1 VACLVHWTIPQLDL
15 LEEFLQT
22 WESTKVG
29 CIQVVVCGEK
39 ITINQ
44 MLIAQQF
51 GISVEG
57 TIDATNVLVKDA
69 QVIFKNIVRLDAF
82 VNKEQWSVI

>member
-1 VACLVHWTIPQLDL
+1 
-15 LEEFLQT
+15 
-22 WESTKVG
+22 
-29 CIQVVVCGEK
+29 
-39 ITINQ
+39 

-57 TIDATNVLVKDA
+57 MIDATNVLVKDA

>member
-29 CIQVVVCGEK
+29 CIRVVVCGEK

-57 TIDATNVLVKDA
+57 MIDATNVLVKDA